1 MATLN
6 PKYTPPT
13 KASTGEEWV
22 RWYDQIKS
30 LGRKNADSAFAKA
43 WATRGSDKASGDPA
57 FRDYMHKN
65 GIEISGG
72 VFSDVRDSTSRSL
85 DGFGNFFK
93 MGGYT
98 TAAIVVVV
106 LIFVMIIL
114 YKNLSN
120 ADNTVK
126 IIGAVKPGIK

>member
-13 KASTGEEWV
+13 KASTGEEWI
-22 RWYDQIKS
+22 RWYDQIS
-30 LGRKNADSAFAKA
+30 ALGRKNADSAFAKA
-43 WATRGSDKASGDPA
+43 WASRGSDKASGDPS

-72 VFSDVRDSTSRSL
+72 VFSDVRDSTSRTM

-93 MGGYT
+93 MGGYA
-98 TAAIVVVV
+98 TAGIAVVI
-106 LIFVMIIL
+106 LLFVMLIL

-120 ADNTVK
+120 AGDSSK
-126 IIGAVKPGIK
+126 IIGAVKG